1 MASVLFSDLKDE
13 RIICS
18 SQLYT
23 KFAAGE
29 TLIKPQKVMSGEKCY
44 PLPLG
49 DGAYPQTS
57 WLVKPYLNN
66 IDVKHT

>member
-1 MASVLFSDLKDE
+1 
-13 RIICS
+13 
-18 SQLYT
+18 
-23 KFAAGE
+23 
-29 TLIKPQKVMSGEKCY
+29 MSGEKCY

-49 DGAYPQTS
+49 DGAYPKTS